1 MRSEKINTIEDL
13 LSKALQ
19 VSSSDDYLSL
29 INNNQALSL
38 YDDILKKIDNGQ
50 APANYLDEINDSSL
64 DEIISYINSYL
75 KKK

>member
-38 YDDILKKIDNGQ
+38 YDDISKKIDNGQ
-50 APANYLDEINDSSL
+50 APANYLDEIKDSSL

-75 KKK
+75 EKK